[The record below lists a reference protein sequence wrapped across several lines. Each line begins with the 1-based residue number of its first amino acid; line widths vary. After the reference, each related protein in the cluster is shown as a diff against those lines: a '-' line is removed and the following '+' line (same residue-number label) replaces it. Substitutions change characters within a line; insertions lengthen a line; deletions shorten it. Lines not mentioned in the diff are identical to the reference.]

1 MATID
6 GLDDAAGKI
15 DMVVLQQNHV
25 EEADAMVHA
34 AADLDGLLLQ
44 DAEARRRL
52 ARVEDVGSRAL
63 QALHVAA
70 RHRGDAA
77 HALHDVE
84 HQTLRLQQRAHLAR
98 DDEGHVA
105 RLDMGAVM
113 DEDLHLE
120 RRVEAVEH
128 LAGNLHAR
136 EHALLLD
143 EELALAHRLLGDAAK
158 GGVVAVANILGKGQ
172 IDQSLFQFFYTQHI
186 LFFF

>member
-1 MATID
+1 MPLMRCMMLSIRRSVCSSERTLPVTMKATSP
-6 GLDDAAGKI
+6 GLTWA
-15 DMVVLQQNHV
+15 
-25 EEADAMVHA
+25 
-34 AADLDGLLLQ
+34 
-44 DAEARRRL
+44 
-52 ARVEDVGSRAL
+52 
-63 QALHVAA
+63 
-70 RHRGDAA
+70 
-77 HALHDVE
+77 
-84 HQTLRLQQRAHLAR
+84 
-98 DDEGHVA
+98 
-105 RLDMGAVM
+105 AVM